1 MSGDRV
7 TFELEH
13 CLLRPF
19 VDGDQSAVVRHAND
33 WAVARWLRDR
43 FPHPYTAA
51 DADEWV
57 HYASTAL
64 LDTVFAIDIDG
75 EAVGA
80 VGLTIGTDVF
90 RRSAEVGYW
99 LGRAHWGR
107 GLAPAALAAVSNY
120 AFSELAMLRLFAGVY
135 AGNERSGRVLAKAGY
150 SPEGVRQ
157 AAVVKAGQ
165 VLDEHIWVKLAAS
178 LPTSD
183 ARLAQQEFSSGP
195 NPAVETPDQVGSPVV
210 SLVGS

>member
-1 MSGDRV
+1 MSSDRV

-13 CLLRPF
+13 CRLRPF
-19 VDGDQSAVVRHAND
+19 AEGDQSAVVRHAND

-43 FPHPYTAA
+43 FPHPYTPA

-64 LDTVFAIDIDG
+64 LDSVFAIDIDG

-80 VGLTIGTDVF
+80 VGLTVGTDVF

-107 GLAPAALAAVSNY
+107 GLAPAALTAISDY
-120 AFSELAMLRLFAGVY
+120 ALNDLAMLRLFAGVY

-150 SPEGVRQ
+150 TLEGVRQ
-157 AAVVKAGQ
+157 AAAVKAGQ

-183 ARLAQQEFSSGP
+183 AQVTPQEFAIGP
-195 NPAVETPDQVGSPVV
+195 GPVSDPAEPSVGPSVPPI
-210 SLVGS
+210 GP